1 MRRWYTAIIIFVI
14 AIDRLVKLWTVKT
27 LALYETLPIW
37 EGVFHFTYVENKGAA
52 FGMLQGQFLF
62 FFIIT
67 AVLTLALVWILYFR
81 LPKIKGCG
89 VGLAML
95 LGGALGNFYDRAVYG
110 FVVDTFDFRLIN
122 FAVFNVADSAICVGA
137 AVFLLFYIISDFKA
151 AKQAKADA
159 LKTREAN
166 PEAAEK

>member
-1 MRRWYTAIIIFVI
+1 MRRWHTAIIIFVI

-37 EGVFHFTYVENKGAA
+37 EGVFHFTYVENRGAA

-62 FFIIT
+62 FYIT
-67 AVLTLALVWILYFR
+67 TTVTILALIWILYFR
-81 LPKIKGCG
+81 LPKAKGCG

-137 AVFLLFYIISDFKA
+137 AIFLLFYIINDMKA
-151 AKQAKADA
+151 AKQAKMSDGS
-159 LKTREAN
+159 